1 MDKKSFFRGFGV
13 GVLFVT
19 VILGTSCLIRTSD
32 SAVISRARKLGMTF
46 NISDN
51 KSVLYTKTPATGS
64 SVSGDDS
71 SKDDN
76 TKQQD
81 NSVKKTPAPSANV
94 SKKSSNTDK
103 FDSEKKKIE
112 QNIKNEQKN
121 LTINS
126 GDWAKKVADKL
137 EKEGVIDDSD
147 KFVDYMKENDYAGK
161 IRAGEY
167 QFEKD
172 EDFSEI
178 AKMITKQKKS
188 NNKTKK

>member
-1 MDKKSFFRGFGV
+1 MDKKSFIRGFGT
-13 GVLFVT
+13 GVLFVA
-19 VILGTSCLIRTSD
+19 VILGISCLIRTSD

-46 NISDN
+46 STSGN
-51 KSVLYTKTPATGS
+51 KSVLDTKVPATGS
-64 SVSGDDS
+64 SVSGGNDSKSSSEDADKQDNNIKNTPKAS
-71 SKDDN
+71 SK
-76 TKQQD
+76 
-81 NSVKKTPAPSANV
+81 A
-94 SKKSSNTDK
+94 SKKSSDTDK
-103 FDSEKKKIE
+103 FKSEK
-112 QNIKNEQKN
+112 KN

-147 KFVDYMKENDYAGK
+147 KFVDYMKDNDYAGK

-167 QFEKD
+167 QFEED

-188 NNKTKK
+188 GSKK

>member
-1 MDKKSFFRGFGV
+1 MDKKSFIRGFGT
-13 GVLFVT
+13 GVLFVA
-19 VILGTSCLIRTSD
+19 VILGISCLIRTSD

-46 NISDN
+46 STSGNR
-51 KSVLYTKTPATGS
+51 SVLDTKAPATGS
-64 SVSGDDS
+64 SVSGGNDSKSSSDDADKQDNNIKNTPKAS
-71 SKDDN
+71 SK
-76 TKQQD
+76 
-81 NSVKKTPAPSANV
+81 A
-94 SKKSSNTDK
+94 SKKSSDTDK
-103 FDSEKKKIE
+103 FKSEKKKLE
-112 QNIKNEQKN
+112 QDMENEKKN

-147 KFVDYMKENDYAGK
+147 KFVDYMKDNDYDGK

-167 QFEKD
+167 QFEED

-188 NNKTKK
+188 GSKK

>member
-1 MDKKSFFRGFGV
+1 MDKKSFLRGFGT
-13 GVLFVT
+13 GVLFVA
-19 VILGTSCLIRTSD
+19 VILGISCLIRTSD

-46 NISDN
+46 STSGN
-51 KSVLYTKTPATGS
+51 KSVLDTKAPATGS
-64 SVSGDDS
+64 SVSGGNDSKSSSEDADKQDNNIKNTPKAS
-71 SKDDN
+71 SK
-76 TKQQD
+76 
-81 NSVKKTPAPSANV
+81 A
-94 SKKSSNTDK
+94 SKKSSDTDK
-103 FDSEKKKIE
+103 FKSEKKKLE
-112 QNIKNEQKN
+112 QDMENEKKN

-147 KFVDYMKENDYAGK
+147 KFVDYMKDNDYAGK

-167 QFEKD
+167 QFEED

-188 NNKTKK
+188 GSKK

>member
-1 MDKKSFFRGFGV
+1 M
-13 GVLFVT
+13 FVA
-19 VILGTSCLIRTSD
+19 VILGISCLIRTSD

-46 NISDN
+46 STSGNR
-51 KSVLYTKTPATGS
+51 SVLDTKAPATCS
-64 SVSGDDS
+64 SVSGGNDSKSSSDDADKQDNNIKNTPKAS
-71 SKDDN
+71 SK
-76 TKQQD
+76 
-81 NSVKKTPAPSANV
+81 A
-94 SKKSSNTDK
+94 SKKSSDTDK
-103 FDSEKKKIE
+103 FKSEKKKLE
-112 QNIKNEQKN
+112 QDMENEKKN

-147 KFVDYMKENDYAGK
+147 KFVDYMKDNDYAGK

-167 QFEKD
+167 QFEED

-188 NNKTKK
+188 GSKK

>member
-1 MDKKSFFRGFGV
+1 MDKKSFIRGFGT
-13 GVLFVT
+13 GVLFVA
-19 VILGTSCLIRTSD
+19 VILGISCLIRTSD

-46 NISDN
+46 STSGN
-51 KSVLYTKTPATGS
+51 KSVLDTKVPATGS
-64 SVSGDDS
+64 SVSGGNDSKSSSEDADKQDNNIKNTPKAS
-71 SKDDN
+71 SK
-76 TKQQD
+76 
-81 NSVKKTPAPSANV
+81 A
-94 SKKSSNTDK
+94 SKKSSDTDK
-103 FDSEKKKIE
+103 FKSEKKKLE
-112 QNIKNEQKN
+112 QDMENEKKN

-147 KFVDYMKENDYAGK
+147 KFVDYMNDNDYAGK

-167 QFEKD
+167 QFEED

-188 NNKTKK
+188 GSKK